1 MAVVRS
7 SSEEMGSLFVVS
19 TPIGNL
25 GDVTHRSIETLNSV
39 SLIAAEDTR
48 RTRILLNRY
57 QINTPLSSY
66 NSFNKIKKGKEFIT
80 RLKKG
85 NNLALVSDAGTP
97 GISDPHYYLVNA
109 AIEEGCPIYSI
120 PGPSALLA
128 ALTVSGLPMDRFIF
142 EGFLP
147 RKKGRTT
154 TLENLS
160 HEKRTIVLFE
170 SPNRIQKTL
179 QDLYRFFGNRKI
191 AIAREMTKLYEE
203 VVRGNLK
210 ELSDQTRTWKGEITV
225 VIAGSNEKKKDKIT
239 YSINPKEANRPI
251 VGDTIGQGLG

>member
-1 MAVVRS
+1 MAVVQPEL
-7 SSEEMGSLFVVS
+7 EETGNLFVVS

-25 GDVTHRSIETLNSV
+25 GDITHRAIETLGAV

-57 QINTPLSSY
+57 QIQTPLSSY
-66 NSFNKIKKGKEFIT
+66 NSFNKIKKGREFVE

-85 NNLALVSDAGTP
+85 NDLALVSDAGTP
-97 GISDPHYYLVNA
+97 GISDPHYHLVNS
-109 AIEEGCPIYSI
+109 AIEEGVSIYSI

-128 ALTVSGLPMDRFIF
+128 ALTVSGLPMDRFVF

-154 TLENLS
+154 MLENLA
-160 HEKRTIVLFE
+160 HERRTVVIFE

-179 QDLYRFFGNRKI
+179 QDLYRFFGDRKV
-191 AIAREMTKLYEE
+191 AVTRELTKMYEE
-203 VVRGNLK
+203 VIRGNLK
-210 ELSDQTRTWKGEITV
+210 ELSTLTRTWKGEITV
-225 VIAGSNEKKKDKIT
+225 VIAGSDEKKRK
-239 YSINPKEANRPI
+239 N
-251 VGDTIGQGLG
+251 

>member
-1 MAVVRS
+1 MAN
-7 SSEEMGSLFVVS
+7 SEETGSLFVVS

-25 GDVTHRSIETLNSV
+25 GDVTQRSLEILNAV

-48 RTRILLNRY
+48 RTKILLNKY

-66 NSFNKIKKGKEFIT
+66 NSYNKIKKGKEFVD

-85 NNLALVSDAGTP
+85 DDIAIVSDAGTP
-97 GISDPHYYLVNA
+97 GISDPHYHIVNA

-154 TLENLS
+154 RLENLAN
-160 HEKRTIVLFE
+160 EKRTIVLFE

-179 QDLYRFFGNRKI
+179 QDLYRFFGDRKV

-203 VVRGNLK
+203 IIRGSLK

-225 VIAGSNEKKKDKIT
+225 VIAGSNAKKRKD
-239 YSINPKEANRPI
+239 
-251 VGDTIGQGLG
+251 

>member
-1 MAVVRS
+1 MAVVQP
-7 SSEEMGSLFVVS
+7 GSVETGNLFVVS

-25 GDVTHRSIETLNSV
+25 GDVTHRAIETLDKV

-48 RTRILLNRY
+48 RTKILLNRY
-57 QINTPLSSY
+57 QIQSPLSSY
-66 NSFNKIKKGKEFIT
+66 NSFNKIKKAREFIE

-85 NNLALVSDAGTP
+85 NDLALVSDAGTP

-109 AIEEGCPIYSI
+109 AIEEGVSIYSI

-154 TLENLS
+154 MLENLAT
-160 HEKRTIVLFE
+160 ETRTIVIFE
-170 SPNRIQKTL
+170 SPNRIEKTL
-179 QDLYRFFGNRKI
+179 QDLYRFFGDRKV
-191 AIAREMTKLYEE
+191 AITRELTKMYEE
-203 VVRGNLK
+203 VIRGNLE
-210 ELSDQTRTWKGEITV
+210 ELSTLTRTWKGEITV
-225 VIAGSNEKKKDKIT
+225 VIAGADKKKRK
-239 YSINPKEANRPI
+239 S
-251 VGDTIGQGLG
+251 

>member
-1 MAVVRS
+1 MTDVQP
-7 SSEEMGSLFVVS
+7 GSVETGNLFVVS

-25 GDVTHRSIETLNSV
+25 GDVTHRAIETLDKV

-48 RTRILLNRY
+48 RTKILLNRY
-57 QINTPLSSY
+57 EIKTPLSSY
-66 NSFNKIKKGKEFIT
+66 NSFNKIKKAKDFLE

-85 NNLALVSDAGTP
+85 NDLALVSDAGTP

-109 AIEEGCPIYSI
+109 AIEEGISIYSI

-154 TLENLS
+154 MLENLAN
-160 HEKRTIVLFE
+160 EKRTIVIFE
-170 SPNRIQKTL
+170 SPNRIEKTI
-179 QDLYRFFGNRKI
+179 QDLYRFFGDRKV
-191 AIAREMTKLYEE
+191 AITRELTKMFEE
-203 VVRGNLK
+203 VIRGNLE
-210 ELSDQTRTWKGEITV
+210 ELSNLTRTWKGEITV
-225 VIAGSNEKKKDKIT
+225 VIAGADKKKRK
-239 YSINPKEANRPI
+239 S
-251 VGDTIGQGLG
+251 